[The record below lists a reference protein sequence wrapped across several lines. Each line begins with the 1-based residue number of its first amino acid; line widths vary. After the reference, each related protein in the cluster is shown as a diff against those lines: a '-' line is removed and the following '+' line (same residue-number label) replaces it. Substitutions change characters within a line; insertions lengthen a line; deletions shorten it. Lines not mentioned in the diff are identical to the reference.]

1 MKFQKRN
8 VSMQKIVLLRS
19 AFSQALGVMFRRRLG
34 ENIFVFPY
42 PKKSRRLFQTFFCSP
57 MRILA
62 LEKTD
67 DQSAK
72 IVFEKVV
79 SPWHFIPLPPA
90 DLIVEMAPEMHV
102 DKTLISDIVLKVG
115 EYRHPAT
122 GGIDADTGIRDLI
135 FALFAASVADL
146 RRVRSVCGI
155 SGYGRV
161 DPEIIQNHFSPWERG
176 KILASAGFILDC
188 RIEAQISIPDG
199 AISLSRQM
207 LDVENAFQD
216 ELFAAALA
224 GVPWEKEFPKA
235 CIRCGKN
242 ASWRFVLPSE
252 NLPPELA
259 WRLKRPENAVPL
271 CRDCARKLHF
281 AKNEK
286 VRRQLL
292 WGLWG
297 PRFEALERWLWAVQ
311 GVGVYRLPRGWD
323 HETYPLWPREFGGE
337 TWETGSG
344 ALWCCEPREYQS
356 VCRTRAQRK
365 VLSEILGWDI

>member
-1 MKFQKRN
+1 MRK
-8 VSMQKIVLLRS
+8 VILLRS
-19 AFSQALGVMFRRRLG
+19 AFSQALGVMFRRSFG
-34 ENIFVFPY
+34 ENIFVFIY
-42 PKKSRRLFQTFFCSP
+42 PKKTRRLFQTFFCP
-57 MRILA
+57 RMRIVA
-62 LEKTD
+62 LEKAGH
-67 DQSAK
+67 QKAE
-72 IVFEKVV
+72 IVFEKVISSWQFV
-79 SPWHFIPLPPA
+79 PLPPA
-90 DLIVEMAPEMHV
+90 DLIVEMAMDTQVNE
-102 DKTLISDIVLKVG
+102 DLIAEILSAVG
-115 EYRHPAT
+115 EHQHTAM
-122 GGIDADTGIRDLI
+122 GGVDVNTGIQDLV
-135 FALFAASVADL
+135 FALFAAAVADL

-188 RIEAQISIPDG
+188 RIDAQISIPDG

-207 LDVENAFQD
+207 LDVENTFQD

-224 GVPWEKEFPKA
+224 GVPWEKDFSKA

-281 AKNEK
+281 AKKEQ

-297 PRFEALERWLWAVQ
+297 ARFEALERWLWAVQ
-311 GVGVYRLPRGWD
+311 GEGVYRLPRHWD
-323 HETYPLWPREFGGE
+323 KAEHPLWPEEFGGND
-337 TWETGSG
+337 WASGSG
-344 ALWCCEPREYQS
+344 DLMNCVPREPKEIR
-356 VCRTRAQRK
+356 RTQAQKR
-365 VLSEILGWDI
+365 VLAKLLGSTPRLP

>member
-1 MKFQKRN
+1 MKKI
-8 VSMQKIVLLRS
+8 IVLNS
-19 AFSQALGVMFRRRLG
+19 AFAQALGVMFRPRLG
-34 ENIFVFPY
+34 ENIFVFIY
-42 PKKSRRLFQTFFCSP
+42 PSKARRLFQTFFCPS
-57 MRILA
+57 MRMVA
-62 LEKTD
+62 LEKMGE
-67 DQSAK
+67 QQAK
-72 IVFEKVV
+72 NVFEKVV
-79 SPWHFIPLPPA
+79 PPWRFVSLPAA
-90 DLIVEMAPEMHV
+90 DLIVEMAPEMQMDKDLVAEILLAVGDHKHIAQGGV
-102 DKTLISDIVLKVG
+102 D
-115 EYRHPAT
+115 ANT
-122 GGIDADTGIRDLI
+122 GVQDLI
-135 FALFAASVADL
+135 FALFAAAVADL

-161 DPEIIQNHFSPWERG
+161 DPEIIQSHFSPWERG

-188 RIEAQISIPDG
+188 RIEAQISVPDG

-224 GVPWEKEFPKA
+224 GVPWEKDFSKD

-242 ASWRFVLPSE
+242 ASWRFVLPGE

-259 WRLKRPENAVPL
+259 WRLMRPENAVPL

-281 AKNEK
+281 AKNEQ

-311 GVGVYRLPRGWD
+311 GEGAYRLPRNWSKAD
-323 HETYPLWPREFGGE
+323 YPLWPEEFGGRN
-337 TWETGSG
+337 WASGSG
-344 ALWCCEPREYQS
+344 DLMNCVPREPKEIR
-356 VCRTRAQRK
+356 RTQAQKR
-365 VLSEILGWDI
+365 VLAKLLGSTPRLP

>member
-1 MKFQKRN
+1 MKKI
-8 VSMQKIVLLRS
+8 IVLNS
-19 AFSQALGVMFRRRLG
+19 AFAQALGVMFRKRLG
-34 ENIFVFPY
+34 EQIFIFPY
-42 PKKSRRLFQTFFCSP
+42 PSKARRLYWTIFCP
-57 MRILA
+57 ALRIVA
-62 LEKTD
+62 LGKKGD
-67 DQSAK
+67 RHADVVFDQ
-72 IVFEKVV
+72 VV
-79 SPWHFIPLPPA
+79 QPWRFVSIPETELV
-90 DLIVEMAPEMHV
+90 VEMAMEMQMDKDLVAEILSAVGDHKHLSQGGV
-102 DKTLISDIVLKVG
+102 D
-115 EYRHPAT
+115 ANM
-122 GGIDADTGIRDLI
+122 GIKDLI
-135 FALFAASVADL
+135 FALFAAAVADL

-155 SGYGRV
+155 SGYGQV
-161 DPEIIQNHFSPWERG
+161 DPEIIRNHFSPWERG

-224 GVPWEKEFPKA
+224 GTPWEKDFSKA
-235 CIRCGKN
+235 CIRCGKS
-242 ASWRFVLPSE
+242 ASWRFVLPNE

-311 GVGVYRLPRGWD
+311 GEGVYRLPLNWD
-323 HETYPLWPREFGGE
+323 KAEHPLWPKEFGGRD
-337 TWETGSG
+337 WASGSG
-344 ALWCCEPREYQS
+344 DLMNCVPREPKEIR
-356 VCRTRAQRK
+356 RTQAQKR
-365 VLSEILGWDI
+365 VLAQLLGSTPRLP

>member
-1 MKFQKRN
+1 MR
-8 VSMQKIVLLRS
+8 KIIFLCS
-19 AFSQALGVMFRRRLG
+19 AFSQALGVMFRRELG
-34 ENIFVFPY
+34 EKVFVFIY
-42 PKKSRRLFQTFFCSP
+42 PTKTRRLFQTFFCP
-57 MRILA
+57 PLRIVA
-62 LEKTD
+62 LEKVG
-67 DQSAK
+67 DQQAK
-72 IVFEKVV
+72 IVFEKVMP
-79 SPWHFIPLPPA
+79 PWRFVPLPPA
-90 DLIVEMAPEMHV
+90 DLVVEMAPEMQM
-102 DKTLISDIVLKVG
+102 DEELISEILSAAGDHIHLSQ
-115 EYRHPAT
+115 
-122 GGIDADTGIRDLI
+122 GGVDANTGIQDLI
-135 FALFAASVADL
+135 FALFAAAVADL

-207 LDVENAFQD
+207 LDVENTFQD

-224 GVPWEKEFPKA
+224 GVPWEKEFSKA

-242 ASWRFVLPSE
+242 ASWRFVLLSE

-311 GVGVYRLPRGWD
+311 GEGVYRLPRNWD
-323 HETYPLWPREFGGE
+323 KAQHPLWPEEFGGRD
-337 TWETGSG
+337 WGTGCG
-344 ALWCCEPREYQS
+344 DLYCCDPREPKYIS
-356 VCRTRAQRK
+356 RTQAQKK
-365 VLSEILGWDI
+365 VLVKILGGELLLP

>member
-1 MKFQKRN
+1 MKKI
-8 VSMQKIVLLRS
+8 IVLNS
-19 AFSQALGVMFRRRLG
+19 AFTQALGVMFRRKLG
-34 ENIFVFPY
+34 EQVFVFPY
-42 PKKSRRLFQTFFCSP
+42 PSKAHRLFQTFFCPSL
-57 MRILA
+57 RIVA
-62 LEKTD
+62 LEKMGN
-67 DQSAK
+67 QQAK
-72 IVFEKVV
+72 NVFEKVV
-79 SPWHFIPLPPA
+79 RPWHFVSLPPA
-90 DLIVEMAPEMHV
+90 DLIVEMAPDMQMDEI
-102 DKTLISDIVLKVG
+102 LIAEILSAVG
-115 EYRHPAT
+115 NHKHSSE
-122 GGIDADTGIRDLI
+122 GGVDADTGIKDLI

-161 DPEIIQNHFSPWERG
+161 DPEIIRNHFSPWERG

-224 GVPWEKEFPKA
+224 GGPWEKDFSRT

-242 ASWRFVLPSE
+242 ASWRFVLSSE

-271 CRDCARKLHF
+271 CRDCTRKLHF
-281 AKNEK
+281 AKNEQ

-297 PRFEALERWLWAVQ
+297 PRFEALESWFWAVR
-311 GVGVYRLPRGWD
+311 GEGVYRLPRNWSKAE
-323 HETYPLWPREFGGE
+323 HPLWPKEFGGID
-337 TWETGSG
+337 WASGSG
-344 ALWCCEPREYQS
+344 DLINCVPREPKEIR
-356 VCRTRAQRK
+356 RTQAQKK
-365 VLSEILGWDI
+365 VLAKLLGSTPRLP

>member
-1 MKFQKRN
+1 MR
-8 VSMQKIVLLRS
+8 KIIILRS
-19 AFSQALGVMFRRRLG
+19 AFSQTLGVMFRRKLG
-34 ENIFVFPY
+34 DNVFVFIY
-42 PKKSRRLFQTFFCSP
+42 PNKARRLYQTFFCPP
-57 MRILA
+57 MRIVA
-62 LEKTD
+62 LEKIG
-67 DQSAK
+67 DQQAK

-79 SPWHFIPLPPA
+79 RPWRFVPLPPA
-90 DLIVEMAPEMHV
+90 DLIVEMAPDMQ
-102 DKTLISDIVLKVG
+102 
-115 EYRHPAT
+115 
-122 GGIDADTGIRDLI
+122 IDEDLI
-135 FALFAASVADL
+135 AEILSSVGDHQHAEMGGVDVNTGVQDLVFALFAAAVADL

-224 GVPWEKEFPKA
+224 GIPWEKEFSKA

-242 ASWRFVLPSE
+242 ASWRFVLPNE

-297 PRFEALERWLWAVQ
+297 PRFEALESWFLAVR
-311 GVGVYRLPRGWD
+311 GEGVYRLPRKWSKAD
-323 HETYPLWPREFGGE
+323 FPLWPEGFGGKD
-337 TWETGSG
+337 WASGSG
-344 ALWCCEPREYQS
+344 DLMNCVPREPKEIR
-356 VCRTRAQRK
+356 RTQAQKR
-365 VLSEILGWDI
+365 VLAELLGSTPRLP

>member
-1 MKFQKRN
+1 MR
-8 VSMQKIVLLRS
+8 KIILLRS
-19 AFSQALGVMFRRRLG
+19 SFSQALGVMFRRSLG
-34 ENIFVFPY
+34 EKVFVFIY
-42 PKKSRRLFQTFFCSP
+42 PKKTRRLFQTFFCP
-57 MRILA
+57 PLRIVA
-62 LEKTD
+62 LEKMG
-67 DQSAK
+67 DQQAK

-79 SPWHFIPLPPA
+79 QPWRFVSLPPA
-90 DLIVEMAPEMHV
+90 DLIVEMVPEMQMDKDLVAEILSAVGDHKHISQGGV
-102 DKTLISDIVLKVG
+102 D
-115 EYRHPAT
+115 AN
-122 GGIDADTGIRDLI
+122 TGIKDLI

-155 SGYGRV
+155 SGHGRV
-161 DPEIIQNHFSPWERG
+161 DPEIIRNHFSPWERG

-207 LDVENAFQD
+207 LDVENTFQD

-224 GVPWEKEFPKA
+224 GVPWEKEFSKA

-242 ASWRFVLPSE
+242 ASWRFVLASE

-286 VRRQLL
+286 LRHQLL

-311 GVGVYRLPRGWD
+311 GEGVYRLPRNWD
-323 HETYPLWPREFGGE
+323 KAQHPLWPEEFGGKD
-337 TWETGSG
+337 WASGSG
-344 ALWCCEPREYQS
+344 DLMNCVPREPNEIR
-356 VCRTRAQRK
+356 RTQAQKR
-365 VLSEILGWDI
+365 ILAKFLGSTPRLP

>member
-1 MKFQKRN
+1 MR
-8 VSMQKIVLLRS
+8 KIILLRS
-19 AFSQALGVMFRRRLG
+19 AFSQALGVMFRSRLG
-34 ENIFVFPY
+34 ENIFVFIY
-42 PKKSRRLFQTFFCSP
+42 PSKTRRLFQTFFCP
-57 MRILA
+57 PLRIVA
-62 LEKTD
+62 LGKENSF
-67 DQSAK
+67 SAK
-72 IVFEKVV
+72 IVFDNSVRPWRFV
-79 SPWHFIPLPPA
+79 SLPPA
-90 DLIVEMAPEMHV
+90 DLIVEMAPDMQMDEGLIAEILSAAGNHKHSSEGGV
-102 DKTLISDIVLKVG
+102 D
-115 EYRHPAT
+115 AN
-122 GGIDADTGIRDLI
+122 TGIKDLI

-161 DPEIIQNHFSPWERG
+161 DPEIIKNHFSPSERG

-207 LDVENAFQD
+207 LDVEDTFQD

-224 GVPWEKEFPKA
+224 GVPWEKDFSKA

-242 ASWRFVLPSE
+242 ASWRFVLASE

-271 CRDCARKLHF
+271 CRDCTRKLHF
-281 AKNEK
+281 AKNKE

-297 PRFEALERWLWAVQ
+297 PRFEALESWLWAVQ
-311 GVGVYRLPRGWD
+311 GEGVYRLPRNWD
-323 HETYPLWPREFGGE
+323 KAEYPLWPKEFGGRD
-337 TWETGSG
+337 WASGSG
-344 ALWCCEPREYQS
+344 DLMNCVPREPKE
-356 VCRTRAQRK
+356 VRRTQAQKR
-365 VLSEILGWDI
+365 VLAQLLGSTPRLP

>member
-1 MKFQKRN
+1 
-8 VSMQKIVLLRS
+8 MQKIILLHS
-19 AFSQALGVMFRRRLG
+19 AFSQALGVMFRPRLG
-34 ENIFVFPY
+34 EKVFVFIY
-42 PKKSRRLFQTFFCSP
+42 PKKARRLFQTFFCP
-57 MRILA
+57 PLRIVA
-62 LEKTD
+62 LEKMG
-67 DQSAK
+67 DQQAK
-72 IVFEKVV
+72 NVFEKAVR
-79 SPWHFIPLPPA
+79 PWRFVPLPPA
-90 DLIVEMAPEMHV
+90 DLIVEMAPDMQMDEDLIAEILSAVGNHRHSSEGGV
-102 DKTLISDIVLKVG
+102 DV
-115 EYRHPAT
+115 
-122 GGIDADTGIRDLI
+122 DTGIKDLI

-161 DPEIIQNHFSPWERG
+161 DPEIIRNHFSPWERG

-224 GVPWEKEFPKA
+224 GVPWEKDFSKA

-242 ASWRFVLPSE
+242 SSWRFVLPSE

-271 CRDCARKLHF
+271 CRDCTRKLHF
-281 AKNEK
+281 AKNEQ

-297 PRFEALERWLWAVQ
+297 PRFEALESWLWAVR
-311 GVGVYRLPRGWD
+311 GEGVYRLPRNWSKAD
-323 HETYPLWPREFGGE
+323 YPLWPKEFGGRD
-337 TWETGSG
+337 WASG
-344 ALWCCEPREYQS
+344 CGDLMNCVPREPKEIR
-356 VCRTRAQRK
+356 RTQAQKR
-365 VLSEILGWDI
+365 VLAKLLGSTPRLP

>member
-1 MKFQKRN
+1 MR
-8 VSMQKIVLLRS
+8 KIILLRS
-19 AFSQALGVMFRRRLG
+19 AFSQAFGVMFRPGLG
-34 ENIFVFPY
+34 ANIFVFIY
-42 PKKSRRLFQTFFCSP
+42 PKATRRLFQTFFCPP
-57 MRILA
+57 MRIVA
-62 LEKTD
+62 LEREGD
-67 DQSAK
+67 YRAK

-79 SPWHFIPLPPA
+79 HPWHFISLPPA
-90 DLIVEMAPEMHV
+90 DLIVEMAPGVQTDEDLIAEILSAVEGHKHSSEGGV
-102 DKTLISDIVLKVG
+102 D
-115 EYRHPAT
+115 AN
-122 GGIDADTGIRDLI
+122 TGIQDLI

-176 KILASAGFILDC
+176 KILASAGFILDY

-224 GVPWEKEFPKA
+224 GIPWEKEFSKA

-242 ASWRFVLPSE
+242 ASWRFVLPNE

-297 PRFEALERWLWAVQ
+297 PRFEALESWFLAVR
-311 GVGVYRLPRGWD
+311 GEGVYRLPRKWSKAD
-323 HETYPLWPREFGGE
+323 FPLWPEGFGGKD
-337 TWETGSG
+337 WASGSG
-344 ALWCCEPREYQS
+344 DLMNCVPREPKEIR
-356 VCRTRAQRK
+356 RTQAQKR
-365 VLSEILGWDI
+365 VLAKLLGSTPRLP

>member
-1 MKFQKRN
+1 
-8 VSMQKIVLLRS
+8 MQKIFLLRS
-19 AFSQALGVMFRRRLG
+19 SFSQALGVMFRPRL
-34 ENIFVFPY
+34 EKNVFVFIY
-42 PKKSRRLFQTFFCSP
+42 PSKARRLFQTFFCP
-57 MRILA
+57 PLRIVALA
-62 LEKTD
+62 RGDEQD
-67 DQSAK
+67 VE
-72 IVFEKVV
+72 IVFEKIAPPCHFV
-79 SPWHFIPLPPA
+79 SLPPA
-90 DLIVEMAPEMHV
+90 DLIVEMAPDMQMNEGLVAEILSAVGNHKHLSQGGV
-102 DKTLISDIVLKVG
+102 DTN
-115 EYRHPAT
+115 
-122 GGIDADTGIRDLI
+122 TGIQDLI
-135 FALFAASVADL
+135 FALFAAAVADL

-188 RIEAQISIPDG
+188 RIEAQISIPEG

-224 GVPWEKEFPKA
+224 GIPWEKDFSKA

-242 ASWRFVLPSE
+242 ASWRFVIPSE

-259 WRLKRPENAVPL
+259 WRLRRPENAVPL

-281 AKNEK
+281 AKNEE

-297 PRFEALERWLWAVQ
+297 PRFEALESWFWAVH
-311 GVGVYRLPRGWD
+311 GEGVYRLPRNWD
-323 HETYPLWPREFGGE
+323 KAEHPLWPEEFGGKD
-337 TWETGSG
+337 WASGSG
-344 ALWCCEPREYQS
+344 DLMNCVPCEPKEIR
-356 VCRTRAQRK
+356 RTQAQKR
-365 VLSEILGWDI
+365 VLAKLLGSTPRLP